1 VASAEGRSE
10 AELHVFAVLALV
22 QVLFG
27 VHYAVAKEL
36 LRWME
41 PAAWA
46 TLRIVVAALV
56 LQAFVFRRGGGL
68 PRSFREWIRVAG
80 LALCGVVVNQV
91 CFVEGLS
98 RTIPA
103 HSALIMTTI
112 PLWTVAFATALR
124 KERPTLRRAA
134 AIVCGLLG
142 VWTLLRADRFHLDL
156 DLLPGDLLTLVN
168 TAAYG
173 LFLVLG
179 KRYVEGLDASVAT
192 ARIFAVGAVG
202 IAAYGLD
209 DLVAADLRS
218 LPGSFWV
225 LAAYAILGATV
236 IAHGLNLWAL
246 RRTVSSLVALF
257 VYLQPIVATAVDG
270 ILLGRWPSWRFGVAA
285 VLVFIGVGLGLPR
298 RAVRPPRAPKSY
310 I

>member
-1 VASAEGRSE
+1 MDSPEERSG
-10 AELHVFAVLALV
+10 AELHVFGILALV
-22 QVLFG
+22 QILFG
-27 VHYAVAKEL
+27 IHYAVAKEL

-68 PRSFREWIRVAG
+68 PRSPREWIHVAG
-80 LALCGVVVNQV
+80 LALCGVVVNQL
-91 CFVEGLS
+91 CFIEGLS

-112 PLWTVAFATALR
+112 PLWTVAFATLLR
-124 KERPTLRRAA
+124 RERLTLRRAA
-134 AIVCGLLG
+134 AIGCALVG
-142 VWTLLRADRFHLDL
+142 VWTLLRADRFNLEL

-173 LFLVLG
+173 LFLVVG
-179 KRYVEGLDASVAT
+179 KRYVAGLDASVAT
-192 ARIFAVGAVG
+192 ARIFAVGALG
-202 IAAYGLD
+202 IAVYGMD
-209 DLVAADLRS
+209 DLLATDLAS

-246 RRTVSSLVALF
+246 RRTQSTLVALF
-257 VYLQPIVATAVDG
+257 VYLQPILATAVDG
-270 ILLGRWPSWRFGVAA
+270 LLLGRWPSWRFAVAA
-285 VLVFIGVGLGLPR
+285 VLVFLGVGLGLPR
-298 RAVRPPRAPKSY
+298 RRGR
-310 I
+310 